1 MNRMKN
7 IAIFDMDGT
16 LIDSALDITLSINH
30 VRAECYGLEPLSVR
44 SVVDAINAPVRNLSE
59 IFYGKS
65 LYEERARELF
75 DEHYYDQCIQ
85 HVTPYPGIRDVLNQ
99 FRENG
104 VVMGVA
110 TNAPSIFAKRMLG
123 YLGLDLHFDLI
134 IGADDVDTPKPHPQM
149 LYRHL
154 EHHAYRS
161 GIDNAWMIGDN
172 SKDMEAASRAGIAGI
187 FAGWGFS
194 SKGDG
199 DHFASSPQFLIDIIF
214 KKEPL

>member
-1 MNRMKN
+1 MNRMKT

-16 LIDSALDITLSINH
+16 LIDSGLDITLSINH

-59 IFYGKS
+59 IFYGK
-65 LYEERARELF
+65 LIYEECARELF
-75 DEHYYDQCIQ
+75 EEHYYDQCIR
-85 HVTPYPGIRDVLNQ
+85 HVTPYAGIREVLNE

-104 VVMGVA
+104 IEMGVA

-123 YLGLDLHFDLI
+123 HLGLDFHFSLI
-134 IGADDVDTPKPHPQM
+134 IGADNVETPKPHPQM

-172 SKDMEAASRAGIAGI
+172 SKDMEAASRAGISSI

-194 SKGDG
+194 SEGSG
-199 DHFASSPQFLIDIIF
+199 DHFAASPQSLAEIIY
-214 KKEPL
+214 KKELL